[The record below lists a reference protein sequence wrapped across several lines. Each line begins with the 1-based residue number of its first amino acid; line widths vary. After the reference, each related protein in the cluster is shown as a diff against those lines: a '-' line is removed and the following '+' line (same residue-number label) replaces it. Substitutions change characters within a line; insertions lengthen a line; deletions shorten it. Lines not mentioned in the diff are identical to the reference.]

1 MAGKD
6 TASGRWSRGKSC
18 DWEMWEDSSPLTER
32 TSYKAHGNSPYLLIS
47 ALISVSESP
56 RLLGISLL
64 YSPLLPHPAMPPHL
78 PPRSFLPT
86 LYTELSLPCMPLHT
100 LSTTVY
106 FVNVKMLRVTNCID
120 TTEKQK
126 RAST

>member
-18 DWEMWEDSSPLTER
+18 DWEMWEDFSHLTEHP
-32 TSYKAHGNSPYLLIS
+32 TKHMATDPISSYLPSFPLMRAASCLDYL
-47 ALISVSESP
+47 
-56 RLLGISLL
+56 
-64 YSPLLPHPAMPPHL
+64 YYTLPSCHTLQCPP
-78 PPRSFLPT
+78 PSSQRSFLPT
-86 LYTELSLPCMPLHT
+86 FCTELSLPCMPLHT

-106 FVNVKMLRVTNCID
+106 FINIKMLRVTNCID